1 MADEAATVRT
11 DDATP
16 SLTPGPG
23 EDERR
28 KTLISAL
35 ETARDKL
42 LDRSL
47 RNKLINTPLGSS
59 KARQVRVF
67 GRRSDEV
74 FRTLFAGKLMSF
86 AATGAAEPDATE
98 AVEPAARTPP
108 PADDQLEFDA
118 AQGRGRDTRLPTQ
131 LTVDG
136 LQKRLLSLYYE
147 GQTLEEEQGVN
158 VLFLALGF
166 LEWREARQS
175 DTPRYAPLILLP
187 VDLAR
192 DGAKDRFKLE
202 IRPDDLIANVSLQAW
217 LKENFGIALPDLP
230 EGEDWSPSD
239 YCAQVAA
246 AIGPR
251 PGWSVRTDEIL
262 LGFFSFAKFLLW
274 RDLDPANWP
283 KPEMLT
289 GHPLLSHI
297 LLRDDEPLEDTPVIG
312 DDGRIDEAFPLAE
325 LIHITDADSSQA
337 IAIQEVMAGKNLVIQ
352 GPPGTGKSQT
362 ITNIIAGAVQR
373 GRSVLFVAEKM
384 AALDVVHQRLVDRKL
399 ATICLE
405 LHSRKAAKTQVLEQL
420 RQARDAAA
428 PPAWPPAS
436 LRTLDETQKR
446 LRGHSDRLHR
456 AGDNGLSAF
465 DLIGRMS
472 LLNDGRAR
480 APQFELPQ
488 AASWDEAAIE
498 GARIRAERLGERLA
512 SAGVPASHPWRGV
525 GIPAPDMLEQERLAA
540 PMAESLSRLETLAG
554 TNAEVTQR
562 LAADASPTLGETT
575 VWVAAL
581 RHLAGRPAQ
590 ADEILAHP
598 QALDLAD
605 DLAKTAAAGARL
617 LAIRGQL
624 EPLIRPE
631 AWRDDWSA
639 QRRILA
645 GQGTS
650 LLRLFSSRY
659 REAVADLR
667 GVWVGKLPKHA
678 ARMAAL
684 DALMEGQGLAKTVA
698 EAESRLRS
706 WLGAHWKG
714 EATDWRF
721 AAELAAWLKAAS
733 TYRPQIDLVSVHA
746 LAFAPDAAALA
757 GALEA
762 ARQDATTNFETLAAR
777 LQLDQAVAFD
787 GRSHHD
793 LSASE
798 LANVVGAWNQRL
810 ADIVQWPPIREDLAW
825 LAGIGGE
832 PFARQIFEGDIPPTE
847 VEPVLM
853 LAAFEAM
860 WNALRVRDPELGQI
874 QGDELDQLVRRFRQ
888 ADRDRIRC
896 AADEVA
902 RAHLDRQPT
911 GSAGAV
917 GVLKDEMNKSRR
929 LMPVRKLMERAGEAI
944 QRFTPVFL
952 MSPLSIAQYLRPG
965 ALQFDLLVIDEA
977 SQVRPEDALGAI
989 ARCRQVVVVGDDR
1002 QLPPTNF
1009 FNRMVNDDGP
1019 DDDDE
1024 EGDETA
1030 PDSRVRKAAV
1040 KDVESILNL
1049 CSRFPERML
1058 RWHYRSE
1065 HPALIATSNR
1075 NFYKNQLMLPPSV
1088 VARAHDGETGLMFHP
1103 VASGG
1108 YERGRTARNEI
1119 EAEAVAQAAL
1129 RHARERPN
1137 LSLGVGT
1144 FSVAQ
1149 RDAVR
1154 DRIDDL
1160 ARKHPELE
1168 ALMKG
1173 GEGREPLFVK
1183 NLENIQGDERDVIF
1197 ISVGYGRDRDGK
1209 LTQNFGPV
1217 GREGGERRLNVLIT
1231 RARKRCEVFSS
1242 LVAEDIRL
1250 EAGGKP
1256 GVSALR
1262 EFLKLAKDG
1271 YSDIN
1276 APTGRSFDSDF
1287 EEAVSHAI
1295 QALGFTCH
1303 PQVGMAGFFI
1313 DLGVIDPANPD
1324 RYILGVECDGAAYH
1338 SSRYARDR
1346 DRLRQ
1351 QILESRGWKIH
1362 RIWSTDWFYRR
1373 EREVEKLRLA
1383 IEAALA
1389 GRPLPNA
1396 DHMYEPL
1403 DDGPVTEPDAATV
1416 ELDLKP
1422 DLEPDL
1428 EPDWAPPR
1436 LNRPAPY
1443 IFAALEVEPGD
1454 EPHTLPEPRLTDL
1467 VAQIVQVEQP
1477 IHEDEVARRLASAC
1491 GLQRAGSRAQ
1501 QSVKRGL
1508 IAGQAQGRLCVD
1520 DGFWSAA
1527 GETPPAP
1534 RDRSALSASD
1544 QVRKASMIAPTE
1556 IAAAARLVLTE
1567 NQALEM
1573 AELVTE
1579 TARALGFARTGVD
1592 LAAAIDRAIGE
1603 RLMAELETDYL
1614 GRLRLRS

>member
-1 MADEAATVRT
+1 MADDAATANV
-11 DDATP
+11 DDAAERAAP
-16 SLTPGPG
+16 APEPLKALT
-23 EDERR
+23 
-28 KTLISAL
+28 SAL
-35 ETARDKL
+35 ETARDRL

-47 RNKLINTPLGSS
+47 RNKLINTPLASG
-59 KARQVRVF
+59 KARQVRVL
-67 GRRSDEV
+67 GRRSDDV
-74 FRTLFAGKLMSF
+74 FRTLSAGKLMTF
-86 AATGAAEPDATE
+86 VATGAAEAEDGAGAEPWAPPVAANDAE
-98 AVEPAARTPP
+98 VS
-108 PADDQLEFDA
+108 DA
-118 AQGRGRDTRLPTQ
+118 PEGRGRDTRLPTQ
-131 LTVDG
+131 LTVEG

-166 LEWREARQS
+166 LEWREGRAG

-202 IRPDDLIANVSLQAW
+202 LRPDDLIANVSLQAW

-246 AIGPR
+246 AIGAR
-251 PGWSVRTDEIL
+251 EGWSVRTDEIL

-283 KPEMLT
+283 RPEMLT
-289 GHPLLSHI
+289 GHPLLSQI

-312 DDGRIDEAFPLAE
+312 EDGRIDEAFPLAE

-399 ATICLE
+399 AAICLE

-428 PPAWPPAS
+428 PPSWPPAI
-436 LRTLDETQKR
+436 LRRLGETQTR

-456 AGDNGLSAF
+456 PGDNGLSAF

-472 LLNDGRAR
+472 LLKDRQ
-480 APQFELPQ
+480 APAPRFELPQ
-488 AASWDEAAIE
+488 AAGWDEAVIE
-498 GARIRAERLGERLA
+498 GARLRAERLRERLA
-512 SAGVPASHPWRGV
+512 SAGVPAGHPWRGV
-525 GIPAPDMLEQERLAA
+525 GVAAPDMLEQERLA
-540 PMAESLSRLETLAG
+540 PLVAEALARLEA
-554 TNAEVTQR
+554 
-562 LAADASPTLGETT
+562 LAAVSDEATRRLGASAGPRLGDTDAWTR
-575 VWVAAL
+575 AL
-581 RHLAGRPAQ
+581 RHLAARPAGID
-590 ADEILAHP
+590 ALLAHP
-598 QALDLAD
+598 DALNLAD
-605 DLAKTAAAGARL
+605 DLARAATAGGRL
-617 LAIRGQL
+617 LAIRAQL

-631 AWRDDWSA
+631 AWKDDWVT

-650 LLRLFSSRY
+650 LLRLFSGRY

-667 GVWVGKLPKHA
+667 GVWVGKLPKHP
-678 ARMAAL
+678 ARLAAL
-684 DALMEGQGLAKTVA
+684 DALIDGQALATAVA
-698 EAESRLRS
+698 EAGVRLEP
-706 WLGAHWKG
+706 WLGDRWKG

-721 AAELAAWLKAAS
+721 AAGMAAWLQAAS
-733 TYRPQIDLVSVHA
+733 TYRPQLDLASTHA
-746 LAFAPDAAALA
+746 LAFAPEAGGLA
-757 GALEA
+757 DTLEA
-762 ARQDATTNFETLAAR
+762 AGRSASTSFDALKTR
-777 LQLDQAVAFD
+777 LQLAEAVAFD
-787 GRSHHD
+787 GRAQDD
-793 LSASE
+793 LSAAE
-798 LANVVGAWNQRL
+798 LTQAVAIWRQRL

-825 LAGIGGE
+825 LDLIGAA
-832 PFARQIFEGDIPPTE
+832 PFARQIYDGEITPDE

-860 WNALRVRDPELGQI
+860 WTALRVRDPELGQI
-874 QGDELDQLVRRFRQ
+874 QGDELDQLVRRFRR
-888 ADRDRIRC
+888 ADLDRIRC
-896 AADEVA
+896 AADEVPQI
-902 RAHLDRQPT
+902 HLDRRPT

-917 GVLKDEMNKSRR
+917 GVLKDEMNRSRR
-929 LMPVRKLMERAGEAI
+929 LMPVRKLMEHAGEAI
-944 QRFTPVFL
+944 QRFTLVFL

-1019 DDDDE
+1019 EEDE
-1024 EGDETA
+1024 EEENTDGT
-1030 PDSRVRKAAV
+1030 RVRQAAV

-1088 VARAHDGETGLMFHP
+1088 VSRAHDGETGLMFHA

-1129 RHARERPN
+1129 RHARERPE

-1154 DRIDDL
+1154 DRIDAL

-1287 EEAVSHAI
+1287 EEAVSHAVR
-1295 QALGFTCH
+1295 ALGFECH

-1313 DLGVIDPANPD
+1313 DLAVIDPANPD
-1324 RYILGVECDGAAYH
+1324 RYVLGVECDGAAYH
-1338 SSRYARDR
+1338 SARYARDR

-1362 RIWSTDWFYRR
+1362 RIWSTDWFFRR
-1373 EREVEKLRLA
+1373 EREVEKLRDA

-1389 GRPLPNA
+1389 GRPLPDA

-1403 DDGPVTEPDAATV
+1403 EDEPAMEPAATEIGLAV
-1416 ELDLKP
+1416 AASPAE
-1422 DLEPDL
+1422 
-1428 EPDWAPPR
+1428 APSPAR
-1436 LNRPAPY
+1436 SRGPAPY
-1443 IFAALEVEPGD
+1443 VFAALKAEPGD
-1454 EPHTLPEPRLTDL
+1454 EPHTIAEPRLAAL

-1501 QSVKRGL
+1501 QAVKRGL
-1508 IAGQAQGRLCVD
+1508 LAAQSQGLLSVD
-1520 DGFWSAA
+1520 GSFWSMASQ
-1527 GETPPAP
+1527 ERPAP
-1534 RDRSALSASD
+1534 RDRSALAASD
-1544 QVRKASMIAPTE
+1544 QVRKAAMIAPAE
-1556 IAAAARLVLTE
+1556 LAAMARLVLAE
-1567 NQALEM
+1567 NQALE
-1573 AELVTE
+1573 AAALITE

-1592 LAAAIDRAIGE
+1592 LAAAIEAAVHA
-1603 RLMAELETDYL
+1603 RLGDDLETDYL
-1614 GRLRLRS
+1614 GRLRLRP

>member
-1 MADEAATVRT
+1 MADEAATANVG
-11 DDATP
+11 DAADQAH
-16 SLTPGPG
+16 PGPAHL
-23 EDERR
+23 EAL
-28 KTLISAL
+28 TSAL
-35 ETARDKL
+35 ETARDRL

-47 RNKLINTPLGSS
+47 RNKLINTPLASA

-67 GRRSDEV
+67 GRRADDV
-74 FRTLFAGKLMSF
+74 FRTLFAGRLMSF
-86 AATGAAEPDATE
+86 TATGSAEAEDEAAAEPAVWASPPE
-98 AVEPAARTPP
+98 ANDVDLSET
-108 PADDQLEFDA
+108 
-118 AQGRGRDTRLPTQ
+118 RGRDARLPTQ
-131 LTVDG
+131 LTPEG
-136 LQKRLLSLYYE
+136 LQKRLLSLFYE

-166 LEWREARQS
+166 LEWREGRAG
-175 DTPRYAPLILLP
+175 DTPRYAPLVLLP

-202 IRPDDLIANVSLQAW
+202 IRQDDLIANVSLQAW

-246 AIGPR
+246 AIGER
-251 PGWSVRTDEIL
+251 EGWRVRTDEIL

-283 KPEMLT
+283 RPEMLT

-312 DDGRIDEAFPLAE
+312 EDGRIDEAFPLAE

-428 PPAWPPAS
+428 PPSWPPAI
-436 LRTLDETQKR
+436 LRRLAETQTR

-456 AGDNGLSAF
+456 PGDNGLSAF

-472 LLNDGRAR
+472 LLKDRQ
-480 APQFELPQ
+480 APAPSFELSQ
-488 AASWDEAAIE
+488 AVNWDEAAIE
-498 GARIRAERLGERLA
+498 GARLRAERLGERLA
-512 SAGVPASHPWRGV
+512 SAGPPCLHPWRGV
-525 GIPAPDMLEQERLAA
+525 GIAAPDMLEQERLAPLLREA
-540 PMAESLSRLETLAG
+540 LARLEALAE
-554 TNAEVTQR
+554 TT
-562 LAADASPTLGETT
+562 ADAARRLVAPAGPTLGETPT
-575 VWVAAL
+575 WIAAL
-581 RHLAGRPAQ
+581 RHLAARPGQ
-590 ADEILAHP
+590 ADEVLAHP
-598 QALDLAD
+598 LALDLAD
-605 DLAKTAAAGARL
+605 DLARTAVAGARL
-617 LAIRGQL
+617 LAIRAQL

-631 AWRDDWSA
+631 AWKDDWTT

-650 LLRLFSSRY
+650 LLRLFSGRY
-659 REAVADLR
+659 RAAVADLR
-667 GVWVGKLPKHA
+667 GVWVGKLPKHP
-678 ARMAAL
+678 ARLAAL
-684 DALMEGQGLAKTVA
+684 DALMEGQVLATSTA
-698 EAESRLRS
+698 EAGARLAP
-706 WLGAHWKG
+706 WLGPLWKG
-714 EATDWRF
+714 ETTDWRS
-721 AAELAAWLKAAS
+721 AAELASWLQTAS
-733 TYRPQIDLVSVHA
+733 TYGPQIDLVSAQA
-746 LAFAPDAAALA
+746 LIFAP
-757 GALEA
+757 EA
-762 ARQDATTNFETLAAR
+762 AGRADMLQAAWESASTSAEALKTR
-777 LQLDQAVAFD
+777 LQLTETTAFD
-787 GRSHHD
+787 GRGQD
-793 LSASE
+793 E
-798 LANVVGAWNQRL
+798 LTAAGLAQAVAIWAQRL
-810 ADIVQWPPIREDLAW
+810 ADIVQWPPVRDDLAW
-825 LAGIGGE
+825 LDGIGAGA
-832 PFARQIFEGDIPPTE
+832 FARQIFQGEIAPAE

-860 WNALRVRDPELGQI
+860 WTALRVRDPELGQI
-874 QGDELDQLVRRFRQ
+874 PGDELDQLVRQFRR
-888 ADRDRIRC
+888 ADLDRIAC

-902 RAHLDRQPT
+902 RVHLDRQPT

-917 GVLKDEMNKSRR
+917 GILKDEMNKSRR
-929 LMPVRKLMERAGEAI
+929 LMPVRKLMAHAGEAI

-1009 FNRMVNDDGP
+1009 FNRMVNDDGA
-1019 DDDDE
+1019 DDDE
-1024 EGDETA
+1024 EGD
-1030 PDSRVRKAAV
+1030 DSPADARIRQAAV

-1088 VARAHDGETGLMFHP
+1088 VARAHDGETGLMFHA
-1103 VASGG
+1103 VAPGG

-1129 RHARERPN
+1129 RHARERPE

-1154 DRIDDL
+1154 DRIDAL
-1160 ARKHPELE
+1160 ARQHPELD

-1242 LVAEDIRL
+1242 LMAEDIRL

-1276 APTGRSFDSDF
+1276 TPSGRSFDSDF
-1287 EEAVSHAI
+1287 EEAVGQAV

-1373 EREVEKLRLA
+1373 DREVEKLRAA

-1396 DHMYEPL
+1396 DQIYDPLDEEPL
-1403 DDGPVTEPDAATV
+1403 AGLETTAVGSSPEPEPVEVPSPA
-1416 ELDLKP
+1416 
-1422 DLEPDL
+1422 
-1428 EPDWAPPR
+1428 R
-1436 LNRPAPY
+1436 SRGPAPY
-1443 IFAALEVEPGD
+1443 AFAAPEVEPGD
-1454 EPHTLPEPRLTDL
+1454 EPHTIAEPRLAAL

-1491 GLQRAGSRAQ
+1491 GLQRAGGRARQ
-1501 QSVKRGL
+1501 AVKRGL
-1508 IAGQAQGRLCVD
+1508 LLAQAQGRLSVD
-1520 DGFWSAA
+1520 GGFWSMAE
-1527 GETPPAP
+1527 GERPAP
-1534 RDRSALSASD
+1534 RDRSALAASD
-1544 QVRKASMIAPTE
+1544 QVRKAATIAPAE
-1556 IAAAARLVLTE
+1556 LAAMARLVLAE
-1567 NQALEM
+1567 NQALELS
-1573 AELVTE
+1573 ELVTE

-1592 LAAAIDRAIGE
+1592 LAAAIEGATRSHLNED
-1603 RLMAELETDYL
+1603 LETDYL
-1614 GRLRLRS
+1614 GRLRLRVSQSFQGSA

>member
-1 MADEAATVRT
+1 MADDAATANV
-11 DDATP
+11 DDAADRAA
-16 SLTPGPG
+16 PGP
-23 EDERR
+23 EPL
-28 KTLISAL
+28 KALTSAL
-35 ETARDKL
+35 ETARDRL

-47 RNKLINTPLGSS
+47 RNKLINTPLASG
-59 KARQVRVF
+59 KACQVRVL
-67 GRRSDEV
+67 GRRSDDV
-74 FRTLFAGKLMSF
+74 FRTLFAGKLMTF
-86 AATGAAEPDATE
+86 AATGSAEAEDGAAAEPEARVPPLEVHDAE
-98 AVEPAARTPP
+98 VS
-108 PADDQLEFDA
+108 DA
-118 AQGRGRDTRLPTQ
+118 PEGRGRETRLPTQ

-166 LEWREARQS
+166 LEWREARAA
-175 DTPRYAPLILLP
+175 DTPRYAPLVLLP

-202 IRPDDLIANVSLQAW
+202 LRPDDLIANVSLQAW
-217 LKENFGIALPDLP
+217 LKDNFAIALPDLP

-239 YCAQVAA
+239 YGAQVAA
-246 AIGPR
+246 AIGER

-289 GHPLLSHI
+289 GHPLLGHI

-312 DDGRIDEAFPLAE
+312 EDGRIDEAFPLAE

-428 PPAWPPAS
+428 PPAWPPAI
-436 LRTLDETQKR
+436 LRRLAETQTR

-456 AGDNGLSAF
+456 PGENGLSAF

-472 LLNDGRAR
+472 LLKDGQAPT
-480 APQFELPQ
+480 PQFELPQ
-488 AASWDEAAIE
+488 AAAWDEAAIE
-498 GARIRAERLGERLA
+498 GARLRAERLGERLA
-512 SAGVPASHPWRGV
+512 SAGTPARHPWRGV
-525 GIPAPDMLEQERLAA
+525 GVAAPDMLEQERLAPLVA
-540 PMAESLSRLETLAG
+540 ETLARLE
-554 TNAEVTQR
+554 A
-562 LAADASPTLGETT
+562 LAAVSDQATRRLGASAGPRLGDTET
-575 VWVAAL
+575 WIRAL
-581 RHLAGRPAQ
+581 RHLAARPAGV
-590 ADEILAHP
+590 DVLLAHP
-598 QALDLAD
+598 QALGLAD
-605 DLAKTAAAGARL
+605 DLAQTATAGERL
-617 LAIRGQL
+617 LAIRAQL

-631 AWRDDWSA
+631 AWKEDWTA

-650 LLRLFSSRY
+650 LLRLFSGRY

-667 GVWVGKLPKHA
+667 GVWAGKLPKHP
-678 ARMAAL
+678 ARLAAL
-684 DALMEGQGLAKTVA
+684 DALIDGQALATAVA
-698 EAESRLRS
+698 EAGPRLS
-706 WLGAHWKG
+706 PWLGDRWKG

-721 AAELAAWLKAAS
+721 AAGMAAWLQAAFA
-733 TYRPQIDLVSVHA
+733 YRPQLDPASPHA
-746 LAFAPDAAALA
+746 LALAPEAAALA
-757 GALEA
+757 DALEA
-762 ARQDATTNFETLAAR
+762 AGRSASTSFDALKIR
-777 LQLDQAVAFD
+777 LQLAESVAFD
-787 GRSHHD
+787 GRAQDD
-793 LSASE
+793 LTAAE
-798 LANVVGAWNQRL
+798 LTRVVAVWRQRL
-810 ADIVQWPPIREDLAW
+810 ADIVQWPPIRDDLAW
-825 LAGIGGE
+825 LDQIGGA
-832 PFARQIFEGDIPPTE
+832 PFARQIFDGEIGARE

-860 WNALRVRDPELGQI
+860 WTALRVRDPELGQI
-874 QGDELDQLVRRFRQ
+874 QGDELDQLVRRFRR
-888 ADRDRIRC
+888 ADLDRIAC

-902 RAHLDRQPT
+902 RTHLDRQPT

-929 LMPVRKLMERAGEAI
+929 LMPVRKLMEHAGEAI

-1019 DDDDE
+1019 EEDE
-1024 EGDETA
+1024 EEEEATDG
-1030 PDSRVRKAAV
+1030 SRVRKAAV

-1088 VARAHDGETGLMFHP
+1088 VARAHDGETGLMFHA

-1129 RHARERPN
+1129 RHARERPD

-1154 DRIDDL
+1154 DRIDAL

-1197 ISVGYGRDRDGK
+1197 ISVGYGRDRDGR

-1271 YSDIN
+1271 YSDVN
-1276 APTGRSFDSDF
+1276 TPTGRSFDSDF
-1287 EEAVSHAI
+1287 EEAVGHAVR
-1295 QALGFTCH
+1295 ALGYACH

-1313 DLGVIDPANPD
+1313 DLAVIDPANPD
-1324 RYILGVECDGAAYH
+1324 RYVLGVECDGAAYH

-1362 RIWSTDWFYRR
+1362 RIWSTDWFFRR
-1373 EREVEKLRLA
+1373 EREVERLRIA

-1389 GRPLPNA
+1389 GRPLPDA
-1396 DHMYEPL
+1396 DHMYQPL
-1403 DDGPVTEPDAATV
+1403 DDAPHAEPETMAIGSDAEAEPVG
-1416 ELDLKP
+1416 
-1422 DLEPDL
+1422 
-1428 EPDWAPPR
+1428 APSPALSR
-1436 LNRPAPY
+1436 RPAPY
-1443 IFAALEVEPGD
+1443 VFASLEIEPGE
-1454 EPHTLPEPRLTDL
+1454 EPHTIAEPRLVAL

-1491 GLQRAGSRAQ
+1491 GLQRAGGRAQ
-1501 QSVKRGL
+1501 QAVKRGL
-1508 IAGQAQGRLCVD
+1508 LAARSQGRLSA
-1520 DGFWSAA
+1520 DGSFWSVASQ
-1527 GETPPAP
+1527 ERPAP
-1534 RDRSALSASD
+1534 RDRSGLTAAD
-1544 QVRKASMIAPTE
+1544 QVRKAAMIAPAE
-1556 IAAAARLVLTE
+1556 LAATARLVLAE
-1567 NQALEM
+1567 NQALEI
-1573 AELVTE
+1573 ADLITE
-1579 TARALGFARTGVD
+1579 TTRALGFARTGVD
-1592 LAAAIDRAIGE
+1592 LAAAIEAAIHE
-1603 RLMAELETDYL
+1603 RLRGDLETDYL
-1614 GRLRLRS
+1614 GRLRLRP